1 MNLLRKDTKERNPRV
16 AEYHCFSIQKVREAV
31 FKVHLGVFTK
41 TSEAIYVSS
50 YVSII
55 VEKVLPCL
63 LVSLFLLFSI
73 VVSNI
78 QLSRAAFP
86 VNVNNTQITF

>member
-1 MNLLRKDTKERNPRV
+1 M
-16 AEYHCFSIQKVREAV
+16 

-41 TSEAIYVSS
+41 TSEAIYMSSS

-55 VEKVLPCL
+55 VEKVLPCQ

-78 QLSRAAFP
+78 QLSRAAFS
-86 VNVNNTQITF
+86 VNVSNTQITF

>member
-1 MNLLRKDTKERNPRV
+1 M
-16 AEYHCFSIQKVREAV
+16 QEAV

-41 TSEAIYVSS
+41 TSEVIYMSSSS

-63 LVSLFLLFSI
+63 LMSSSLLFSI

-78 QLSRAAFP
+78 QLSRAALS
-86 VNVNNTQITF
+86 VNVNNSQITF